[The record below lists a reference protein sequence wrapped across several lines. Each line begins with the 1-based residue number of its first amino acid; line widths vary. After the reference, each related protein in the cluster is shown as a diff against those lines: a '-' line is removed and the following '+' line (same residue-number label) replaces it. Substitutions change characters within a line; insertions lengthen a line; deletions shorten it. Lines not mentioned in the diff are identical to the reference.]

1 MQLFSHWIQRLFLA
15 LILIAPVL
23 VHAAEVPML
32 KRHVTDQTGT
42 LTVEQIDQLDQQLVA
57 LEKRKGAQL
66 VVLIVSTTAP
76 QDIESYSLAVAEA
89 NKIGR
94 KGTDDGLLLL
104 VAKDDRR
111 DRIEVGY
118 GLEGAVPDA
127 AAARIQREYIE
138 SRFKQGD
145 FFGGISAGIDALTKL
160 IDGED
165 LPPPTQRSEGS
176 GLGAIIAISLFTLL
190 VPAIFLRMIVG
201 AIIGRRGLIPRMC
214 VGAVLMSLFAL
225 FTQGSLLAMLVGA
238 VMGAVFLAIPLG
250 VINIG
255 SGSGRSGSSSGGFGG
270 GGFGGGGGGFS
281 GGGGSFGGGG
291 SSGSW

>member
-1 MQLFSHWIQRLFLA
+1 MQSFSHWIQRLVLA
-15 LILIAPVL
+15 LMIIAPVL
-23 VHAAEVPML
+23 AHAAEVPML

-42 LTVEQIDQLDQQLVA
+42 LTAEQIDQLDQQLVA
-57 LEKRKGAQL
+57 LEKRKGAQV
-66 VVLIVSTTAP
+66 VVLIVPTTAP

-145 FFGGISAGIDALTKL
+145 FYGGIRDGLNALTLL

-165 LPPPTQRSEGS
+165 LPAPSREADNSNTNPLDVGVFGLVIAMFFRGMAGRIPTLLRM
-176 GLGAIIAISLFTLL
+176 GLGGVITGILCAFIIGTLGAALIGGFIGAMIMLLPFGGISLGGGT
-190 VPAIFLRMIVG
+190 
-201 AIIGRRGLIPRMC
+201 
-214 VGAVLMSLFAL
+214 
-225 FTQGSLLAMLVGA
+225 
-238 VMGAVFLAIPLG
+238 
-250 VINIG
+250 
-255 SGSGRSGSSSGGFGG
+255 GRSGGGFGG

>member
-165 LPPPTQRSEGS
+165 LPPPTRDADNSNSNSNPLDIGVFGLVIAMFFRGMARRIPTLLRM
-176 GLGAIIAISLFTLL
+176 GLGGVITGVLCAF
-190 VPAIFLRMIVG
+190 
-201 AIIGRRGLIPRMC
+201 IIGTLGAALIGALI
-214 VGAVLMSLFAL
+214 GAVIM
-225 FTQGSLLAMLVGA
+225 LLPFGGIS
-238 VMGAVFLAIPLG
+238 MGG
-250 VINIG
+250 
-255 SGSGRSGSSSGGFGG
+255 GSGRSGGFGG